1 MIMSITWVRNISIS
15 SCIAGSE
22 GVVTVA
28 VDVAVADEFKEGL
41 TKVEVAIVVDE
52 LGAVADV
59 CDTRV
64 LREDDADCTCE
75 VVSEENTRDDEEP
88 DGTTM
93 P

>member
-1 MIMSITWVRNISIS
+1 MSITWVRNISIS

-41 TKVEVAIVVDE
+41 TKVEVAIVVILDE
-52 LGAVADV
+52 SGAVADV

-64 LREDDADCTCE
+64 LKEDDVDCTCE